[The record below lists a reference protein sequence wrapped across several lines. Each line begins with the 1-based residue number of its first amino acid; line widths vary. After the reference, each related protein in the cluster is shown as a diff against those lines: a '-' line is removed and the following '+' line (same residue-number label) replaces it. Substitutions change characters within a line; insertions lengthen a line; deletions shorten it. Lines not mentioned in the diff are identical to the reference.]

1 MYIEETKKKSMFIR
15 HKWFFFRAALLNI
28 FILVSNKKRQQ
39 NLFNFWHERDP
50 ENRASVMST
59 VLSGVNYKCRNSG
72 GSFRNTGS
80 ASVSPA
86 QSLFHPAT
94 NVKSGVIFIS
104 NKLLS
109 YSKLSK
115 F

>member
-1 MYIEETKKKSMFIR
+1 MV
-15 HKWFFFRAALLNI
+15 FFFRAALLNI

-94 NVKSGVIFIS
+94 NVRSRS
-104 NKLLS
+104 NFYKQQVTQLLKTQQVLNNNVTLELRS
-109 YSKLSK
+109 LLN
-115 F
+115 